1 MNLKNIFMTDY
12 GRYKAP
18 TVERIDISVEEGFAL
33 TDDDWSENGY
43 APDAGYDD
51 EENL

>member
-33 TDDDWSENGY
+33 TDENTPGGDLEDGDDAEW
-43 APDAGYDD
+43 
-51 EENL
+51 